1 MASFHKSLGYYISKS
16 AYSWLL
22 LKQMGNEILPTNVKI
37 ASVRRG
43 FDQACPRCGTE
54 FETHLHALKDCLTS
68 RATHMIGS
76 LEGNLISKEYD
87 RGINWGKEEEAKVIW
102 ERARMLSKEFRIHN
116 LLKVTGYG
124 VIVRDHDG
132 FILGRGGGFK
142 DVQLSVEEAECY
154 AFDESIKLACRLNIK
169 GDMIFESDIAGLV
182 NKINGQQRDL
192 TIIGARIKGNVKALD
207 NFKSTICVWTSRNC
221 NSVADFICKKMCADA
236 CNWFF
241 DMDYLTDIDNVVIC
255 DTIESTLL

>member
-1 MASFHKSLGYYISKS
+1 FFWKAIWKLDTLSKICVFT
-16 AYSWLL
+16 WHV
-22 LKQMGNEILPTNVKI
+22 GNEILPTNVKI

-43 FDQACPRCGTE
+43 FDQPCPRCGAE
-54 FETHLHALKDCLTS
+54 FETHLHALKDCSTS
-68 RATHMIGS
+68 RATLMIGS

-116 LLKVTGYG
+116 LTSYG
-124 VIVRDHDG
+124 VIVRDDDG
-132 FILGRGGGFK
+132 FVLGRGGGFK

-169 GDMIFESDIAGLV
+169 GDMIFESGSAGLV

-192 TIIGARIKGNVKALD
+192 TIIGA
-207 NFKSTICVWTSRNC
+207 
-221 NSVADFICKKMCADA
+221 
-236 CNWFF
+236 
-241 DMDYLTDIDNVVIC
+241 
-255 DTIESTLL
+255 

>member
-1 MASFHKSLGYYISKS
+1 MAWFHKSLGYYILKS

-22 LKQMGNEILPTNVKI
+22 LKQMGI

-43 FDQACPRCGTE
+43 FDQECPRCGAE
-54 FETHLHALKDCLTS
+54 FETHLHALKDCSTS
-68 RATHMIGS
+68 RATLMIGS

-87 RGINWGKEEEAKVIW
+87 RG
-102 ERARMLSKEFRIHN
+102 
-116 LLKVTGYG
+116 YG
-124 VIVRDHDG
+124 VIVRDDDG
-132 FILGRGGGFK
+132 FVLGRGGGLK
-142 DVQLSVEEAECY
+142 DVWVY

-169 GDMIFESDIAGLV
+169 GDMIFESDSAGLV

-192 TIIGARIKGNVKALD
+192 TIIGARIKGNVKAFD
-207 NFKSTICVWTSRNC
+207 NFKSATCVWTSRNC

-241 DMDYLTDIDNVVIC
+241 DMDYPMDIHNAVIC
-255 DTIESTLL
+255 DAIE